1 MEVELLIADPTG
13 KMAYQPA
20 VQEGIEW
27 STERRGTPGKL
38 SFKIIQDDILVLSE
52 GSPVRLRVDKHEIF
66 YGFIFKQQRSK
77 DQIITVTAYDQLRY
91 LKNKDTKVYQGKT
104 ASQLIKILAFLI

>member
-52 GSPVRLRVDKHEIF
+52 GSPVRLRVEV
-66 YGFIFKQQRSK
+66 R
-77 DQIITVTAYDQLRY
+77 
-91 LKNKDTKVYQGKT
+91 
-104 ASQLIKILAFLI
+104 IKLSL